1 MKQPRRRP
9 PKHFRAKKSAP
20 GGSAKKAQERSNELP
35 AKETVMTSIST
46 INHVLDGYE
55 FAAWAELSP
64 GPAGETVTVS
74 TNWDKESI
82 SFPTANLGAVI
93 DALQSLKHE
102 LTGKRG

>member
-1 MKQPRRRP
+1 
-9 PKHFRAKKSAP
+9 
-20 GGSAKKAQERSNELP
+20 
-35 AKETVMTSIST
+35 MTSIST
-46 INHVLDGYE
+46 INHILDGYE

>member
-1 MKQPRRRP
+1 MKQPRRRL
-9 PKHFRAKKSAP
+9 PKHFRTKKSAP
-20 GGSAKKAQERSNELP
+20 GYPTKNHQERNNELP
-35 AKETVMTSIST
+35 AKGTVMTSIST

-55 FAAWAELSP
+55 FAAWAELTP

-82 SFPTANLGAVI
+82 SFPTANLGAFI

-102 LTGKRG
+102 LTEKRG